1 MHRYRSHTCGELR
14 AADVDTEVRLSGWL
28 HNRRNLGGILFMDL
42 RDHYGLVQ
50 LVVRPDTAANEALS
64 SLTKETV
71 VRVDGRVI
79 ARGADNVNPDL
90 PTGDVEVEAS
100 AVEVLGAADPLPF
113 TVFPEDN
120 VNEERRLEY
129 RFLDLRRER
138 MHRNIILRSKVI
150 AALRAKMTALGFNE
164 LATPILSAT
173 SPEGARDFL
182 VPSRLHAGKFYA
194 LPQAPQQFKQL
205 LMIAGF
211 DRYFQ
216 IAPCFRDEDARAD
229 RSPGEFYQLDVEM
242 SFVEQEDVFQVIE
255 KVMTDLF
262 NELGDGREVTSP
274 FPRIPFREAMLKYGS
289 DKPDL
294 RARLELVDVSHVFA
308 GSGFKAFADKH
319 VRALAVPD
327 TGEQPRKFFDQL
339 GEYAVEQGAKG
350 LAWVRVGEDGKLTG
364 PIAKFLTEDDVAK
377 LVAEVGGKPGTSIFF
392 GAGDFDDVSKI
403 MGAVRVEAAKRAGH
417 FEENVYRFCWVVDF
431 PMFEK
436 NEDTGAIEF
445 SHNPFSMPQG
455 GLEALRTK
463 DPLDILAWQYD
474 IVCNGTELSSG
485 AIRNHEPEVMYE
497 AFGIAGYSQQEVER
511 EFGGMLR
518 AFKFGAPPHGGIAPG
533 VDRIVMLLAD
543 EPNIRE
549 TIAFP
554 LNGNAQDLLMGAP
567 SEVDEARLREL
578 HLSLRKP
585 APAKQAAAKD
595 AKGVEPQA
603 QPAKPVK

>member
-14 AADVDTEVRLSGWL
+14 ASDVGTGVRLSGWL
-28 HNRRNLGGILFMDL
+28 HNRRNLGGILFIDL
-42 RDHYGLVQ
+42 RDHYGIVQ
-50 LVVRPDTAANEALS
+50 LVVRPEQTEVHERLS
-64 SLTKETV
+64 SLSKESV
-71 VRVDGRVI
+71 VRVDGKVS
-79 ARGADNVNPDL
+79 ARGADNVNPEL
-90 PTGDVEVEAS
+90 PTGDVEVEVAD
-100 AVEVLGAADPLPF
+100 VEVLGGAGQIPF
-113 TVFPEDN
+113 TINAEDG

-138 MHRNIILRSKVI
+138 MHRNIILRSQVI
-150 AALRAKMTALGFNE
+150 AKIREKMVREGFNE

-229 RSPGEFYQLDVEM
+229 RSPGEFYQLDMEM
-242 SFVEQEDVFQVIE
+242 SFVEQEDVFEVIE
-255 KVMTDLF
+255 KVMTELF
-262 NELGDGREVTSP
+262 QELGEGRECTSP
-274 FPRIPFREAMLKYGS
+274 FPRVPFREAMLKYGS

-294 RARLELVDVSHVFA
+294 RAQLELVDVSDVFK

-327 TGEQPRKFFDQL
+327 TADQPRKFFDQM
-339 GEYAVEQGAKG
+339 GEFAVEQGAKG
-350 LAWVRVGEDGKLTG
+350 LAWVRVNDDRTLTG
-364 PIAKFLTEDDVAK
+364 PIAKFLGENDVQQLLTVLK
-377 LVAEVGGKPGTSIFF
+377 AEPGTAVFF
-392 GAGDFDDVSKI
+392 GAGEFDEVSKI
-403 MGAVRVEAAKRAGH
+403 MGAVRVEAAKRTGH
-417 FEENVYRFCWVVDF
+417 FEEGVYRFCWIVDF

-436 NEDTGAIEF
+436 DEETGAVEF

-455 GLEALRTK
+455 GLRALETQ
-463 DPLDILAWQYD
+463 DPLDVLAWQYD
-474 IVCNGTELSSG
+474 IVCNGVELSSG
-485 AIRNHEPEVMYE
+485 AIRNHEPEIMFK
-497 AFGIAGYSQQEVER
+497 AFEIAGYSNEDVER

-518 AFKFGAPPHGGIAPG
+518 AFRFGAPPHGGIAPG
-533 VDRIVMLLAD
+533 IDRIVMLLAD

-567 SEVDEARLREL
+567 SEVDEARLKEL
-578 HLSLRKP
+578 HLSVRKP
-585 APAKQAAAKD
+585 KL
-595 AKGVEPQA
+595 
-603 QPAKPVK
+603 

>member
-14 AADVDTEVRLSGWL
+14 AADVDTDVRLSGWL
-28 HNRRNLGGILFMDL
+28 HNRRDLGGILFIDL
-42 RDHYGLVQ
+42 RDHHGLVQ
-50 LVVRPDTAANEALS
+50 LVARPGTAANEALS
-64 SLTKETV
+64 HLTKETV
-71 VRVDGRVI
+71 VRIDGKVVG
-79 ARGADNVNPDL
+79 RGADNVNPEL
-90 PTGDVEVEAS
+90 PTGEIEVEVA
-100 AVEVLGAADPLPF
+100 AVEVLGTAEPLPF
-113 TVFPEDN
+113 TINTDDG

-138 MHRNIILRSKVI
+138 MHRNIMLRSAVI
-150 AALRAKMTALGFNE
+150 ASMRQKMTALGFNE
-164 LATPILSAT
+164 MATPILSAT

-262 NELGDGREVTSP
+262 EEFGNGRHVTSP

-294 RARLELVDVSHVFA
+294 RAQLELVDVSGVFA
-308 GSGFKAFADKH
+308 DSGFNAFAGKH

-327 TGEQPRKFFDQL
+327 TAGQSRKFFDGL

-350 LAWVRVGEDGKLTG
+350 LAWVRVGEDNTLSG
-364 PIAKFLTEDDVAK
+364 PIAKFLTEDDTKA
-377 LVAEVGGKPGTSIFF
+377 LTEALDLAPGHAVFF
-392 GAGDFDDVSKI
+392 GAGEFDEVSKI

-417 FEENVYRFCWVVDF
+417 FEENVFRFCWIVDF

-455 GLEALRTK
+455 GLEALNTM

-485 AIRNHEPEVMYE
+485 AIRNHEPEVMYK
-497 AFGIAGYSQQEVER
+497 AFEIAGYSNEDVER

-567 SEVDEARLREL
+567 SEVDESRMKEL

-585 APAKQAAAKD
+585 QVKD
-595 AKGVEPQA
+595 AK
-603 QPAKPVK
+603 

>member
-14 AADVDTEVRLSGWL
+14 APDVGTDVRLSGWL
-28 HNRRNLGGILFMDL
+28 HNRRNLGGILFIDL
-42 RDHYGLVQ
+42 RDHHGIVQ
-50 LVVRPDTAANEALS
+50 LVVRPEQTEVHDRLS
-64 SLTKETV
+64 SLSKESV
-71 VRVDGRVI
+71 VRVDGKVSE
-79 ARGADNVNPDL
+79 RGADNVNPEL
-90 PTGDVEVEAS
+90 PTGEIEVEVGDVEV
-100 AVEVLGAADPLPF
+100 LGGAEQIPF
-113 TVFPEDN
+113 TINAEDG

-138 MHRNIILRSKVI
+138 MHRNIILRSQVI
-150 AALRAKMTALGFNE
+150 AKIREKMVAQGFNE

-229 RSPGEFYQLDVEM
+229 RSPGEFYQLDMEM
-242 SFVEQEDVFQVIE
+242 SFVEQEDVFAVIE
-255 KVMTDLF
+255 QVMTELF
-262 NELGDGREVTSP
+262 QELGDGRECTSP
-274 FPRIPFREAMLKYGS
+274 FPRVPFREAMLKYGS

-294 RARLELVDVSHVFA
+294 RAQLELVDVSDVFK

-327 TGEQPRKFFDQL
+327 TAGQPRKFFDQM
-339 GEYAVEQGAKG
+339 GDFAVEQGAKG
-350 LAWVRVGEDGKLTG
+350 LAWVRVGEDRTLTG
-364 PIAKFLTEDDVAK
+364 PIAKFLDENDVSQLLTALK
-377 LVAEVGGKPGTSIFF
+377 AEPGTAVFF
-392 GAGDFDDVSKI
+392 GAGDFDEVSKI
-403 MGAVRVEAAKRAGH
+403 MGAVRVEAAKRSGH
-417 FEENVYRFCWVVDF
+417 FEEGVFRFCWIVDF
-431 PMFEK
+431 PMFDRDE
-436 NEDTGAIEF
+436 ETGQIEF

-455 GLEALRTK
+455 GLEALRTQ
-463 DPLDILAWQYD
+463 DPLDVLAWQYD
-474 IVCNGTELSSG
+474 IVCNGVELSSG
-485 AIRNHEPEVMYE
+485 AIRNHEPEIMFK
-497 AFGIAGYSQQEVER
+497 AFEIAGYSKDDVER

-518 AFKFGAPPHGGIAPG
+518 AFRFGAPPHGGIAPG
-533 VDRIVMLLAD
+533 IDRIVMLLAD

-567 SEVDEARLREL
+567 SEVDETRLKEL
-578 HLSLRKP
+578 HLSVRKP
-585 APAKQAAAKD
+585 KL
-595 AKGVEPQA
+595 
-603 QPAKPVK
+603 

>member
-14 AADVDTEVRLSGWL
+14 AADVDTDVRLSGWL
-28 HNRRNLGGILFMDL
+28 HNRRDLGGILFIDL
-42 RDHYGLVQ
+42 RDHHGLVQ
-50 LVVRPDTAANEALS
+50 LVARPGTAANEALS
-64 SLTKETV
+64 HLTKETV
-71 VRVDGRVI
+71 VRIDGKVVG
-79 ARGADNVNPDL
+79 RGADNVNPEL
-90 PTGDVEVEAS
+90 PTGEIEVEVA
-100 AVEVLGAADPLPF
+100 AVEVLGTAEPLPF
-113 TVFPEDN
+113 TINTDDG

-138 MHRNIILRSKVI
+138 MHRNIMLRSAVI
-150 AALRAKMTALGFNE
+150 ASMRQKMTALGFNE
-164 LATPILSAT
+164 MATPILSAT

-262 NELGDGREVTSP
+262 EEFGNGRHVTSP

-294 RARLELVDVSHVFA
+294 RAQLELVDVSGVFA
-308 GSGFKAFADKH
+308 ESGFKAFAGKH

-327 TGEQPRKFFDQL
+327 TAGQSRKFFDGL

-350 LAWVRVGEDGKLTG
+350 LAWVRVGEDNALSG
-364 PIAKFLTEDDVAK
+364 PIAKFLTEDDTKA
-377 LVAEVGGKPGTSIFF
+377 LTEALDLAPGHAVFF
-392 GAGDFDDVSKI
+392 GAGEFDEVSKI

-417 FEENVYRFCWVVDF
+417 FEENVFRFCWIVDF

-455 GLEALRTK
+455 GLEALNTM

-485 AIRNHEPEVMYE
+485 AIRNHEPEVMYK
-497 AFGIAGYSQQEVER
+497 AFEIAGYSNEDVER

-567 SEVDEARLREL
+567 SEVDESRMKEL

-585 APAKQAAAKD
+585 QVKD
-595 AKGVEPQA
+595 AK
-603 QPAKPVK
+603 

>member
-14 AADVDTEVRLSGWL
+14 SADIGKDVRLSGWL
-28 HNRRNLGGILFMDL
+28 HNRRNLGGILFVDL
-42 RDHYGLVQ
+42 RDHHGVVQ
-50 LVVRPDTAANEALS
+50 LVVHPESPGSQAVDERLG
-64 SLTKETV
+64 SLAKETV
-71 VRVDGRVI
+71 IRVDGRVVG
-79 ARGADNVNPDL
+79 RGADNVNPEL
-90 PTGDVEVEAS
+90 ATGEIEVEVTE
-100 AVEVLGAADPLPF
+100 VEVLGAAEQIPF
-113 TVFPEDN
+113 TINTEDG

-138 MHRNIILRSKVI
+138 MHRNIMLRSSVI
-150 AALRAKMTALGFNE
+150 AAIRRKMSGLGFNE

-182 VPSRLHAGKFYA
+182 VPSRLHPGTFYA

-229 RSPGEFYQLDVEM
+229 RSPGEFYQLDMEM
-242 SFVEQEDVFQVIE
+242 SFVEQEDVFAVIE
-255 KVMTDLF
+255 QVMTELF
-262 NELGDGREVTSP
+262 TEFGGGRHVTSP
-274 FPRIPFREAMLKYGS
+274 FPRIPYREAMLAYGT

-294 RARLELVDVSHVFA
+294 RAKLKLTDVSDLFA
-308 GSGFKAFADKH
+308 GSGFKAFADRH

-327 TGEQPRKFFDQL
+327 TAAQPRRFFDQL
-339 GEYAVEQGAKG
+339 GDFAVEQGAKG

-364 PIAKFLTEDDVAK
+364 PIAKFLTEQDVAA
-377 LVAEVGGKPGTSIFF
+377 LLARLEAGPGTAVFF
-392 GAGDFDDVSKI
+392 GAGTFDEVSRI
-403 MGAVRVEAAKRAGH
+403 MGAVRVEAARRAGH
-417 FEENVYRFCWVVDF
+417 FEEGVFRFCWIVDF
-431 PMFEK
+431 PMFER

-455 GLEALRTK
+455 GLAALEGK
-463 DPLDILAWQYD
+463 DPLDVLAWQYD
-474 IVCNGTELSSG
+474 IVCNGIELSSG
-485 AIRNHEPEVMYE
+485 AIRNHEPDVMIK
-497 AFGIAGYSQQEVER
+497 AFGIAGYSPEEVER

-518 AFKFGAPPHGGIAPG
+518 AFRFGAPPHGGIAPG
-533 VDRIVMLLAD
+533 IDRIVMLLAD

-567 SEVDEARLREL
+567 GPVDEARLKEL
-578 HLSLRKP
+578 HLSLRRP
-585 APAKQAAAKD
+585 S
-595 AKGVEPQA
+595 
-603 QPAKPVK
+603 

>member
-14 AADVDTEVRLSGWL
+14 ASDVGTDVRLSGWL
-28 HNRRNLGGILFMDL
+28 HNRRNLGGILFVDL
-42 RDHYGLVQ
+42 RDHYGIVQ
-50 LVVRPDTAANEALS
+50 LVVRDEAGEINEKLGSLS
-64 SLTKETV
+64 KETV
-71 VRVDGRVI
+71 LRVDGKVV
-79 ARGADNVNPDL
+79 ARGAENVNPEL
-90 PTGDVEVEAS
+90 PTGEIEVEVAD
-100 AVEVLGAADPLPF
+100 VEVLGAADQIPF
-113 TVFPEDN
+113 TINAEDG

-138 MHRNIILRSKVI
+138 MHRNIMLRSKVI
-150 AALRAKMTALGFNE
+150 SSIREKMTGQGFNE

-182 VPSRLHAGKFYA
+182 VPSRIHPGKFYA

-229 RSPGEFYQLDVEM
+229 RSPGEFYQLDMEM
-242 SFVEQEDVFQVIE
+242 SFVEQEDVFAVIE
-255 KVMTDLF
+255 KVMTELF
-262 NELGDGREVTSP
+262 QELGEGREVTSP
-274 FPRIPFREAMLKYGS
+274 FPRIPFREAMVKYGS

-294 RARLELVDVSHVFA
+294 RAQLELTDVSDVFA

-327 TGEQPRKFFDQL
+327 TADQPRKFFDQL
-339 GEYAVEQGAKG
+339 GDFAVEQGAKG
-350 LAWVRVGEDGKLTG
+350 LAWVRVGDDGALTG
-364 PIAKFLTEDDVAK
+364 PIAKFLTEDDVQA
-377 LVAEVGGKPGTSIFF
+377 LTDALSLKPGYAVFF
-392 GAGDFDDVSKI
+392 GAGEFDEVSKI
-403 MGAVRVEAAKRAGH
+403 MGAVRVEAARRAGH
-417 FEENVYRFCWVVDF
+417 FEENVFRFCWIVDF

-436 NEDTGAIEF
+436 DEETGKIEF

-474 IVCNGTELSSG
+474 IVCNGVELSSG
-485 AIRNHEPEVMYE
+485 AIRNHEPEIMFE
-497 AFGIAGYSQQEVER
+497 AFGIAGYSEEDVR
-511 EFGGMLR
+511 RDFGGMLR
-518 AFKFGAPPHGGIAPG
+518 AFEYGAPPHGGIAPG
-533 VDRIVMLLAD
+533 IDRIVMLLAD

-554 LNGNAQDLLMGAP
+554 LNNNALDLMMGAP
-567 SEVDEARLREL
+567 SEVGEARLKEL
-578 HLSLRKP
+578 SLSLRKP
-585 APAKQAAAKD
+585 S
-595 AKGVEPQA
+595 
-603 QPAKPVK
+603 VK

>member
-1 MHRYRSHTCGELR
+1 MHRYRSHNCGELR
-14 AADVDTEVRLSGWL
+14 AADVDTDVRLSGWL
-28 HNRRNLGGILFMDL
+28 HNRRDLGGILFIDL

-50 LVVRPDTAANEALS
+50 LVARPGTPANEALG
-64 SLTKETV
+64 SLTKESV
-71 VRVDGRVI
+71 VRIDGKVS

-90 PTGDVEVEAS
+90 PTGEVEIEVS
-100 AVEVLGAADPLPF
+100 EVEVLGAADQIPF
-113 TVFPEDN
+113 TINADDG

-138 MHRNIILRSKVI
+138 MHRNIMLRTAVI
-150 AALRAKMTALGFNE
+150 SAIRHKMVALGFNE
-164 LATPILSAT
+164 MATPILSAT

-242 SFVEQEDVFQVIE
+242 SFVEQEDVFGPVE
-255 KVMTDLF
+255 TLMTELF
-262 NELGDGREVTSP
+262 TEFGNGRTVTSP
-274 FPRIPFREAMLKYGS
+274 FARIPFREAMLKYGS

-294 RARLELVDVSHVFA
+294 RAELELVDVSDVFA
-308 GSGFKAFADKH
+308 GSGFKAFAGKH

-327 TGEQPRKFFDQL
+327 TGDQPRKFFDQM
-339 GEYAVEQGAKG
+339 GDFAVQQGAKG
-350 LAWVRVGEDGKLTG
+350 LAWVRVGGDAEKTELTG
-364 PIAKFLTEDDVAK
+364 PIAKFLTEDDIK
-377 LVAEVGGKPGTSIFF
+377 SLVSALDLKPGHAVFF
-392 GAGDFDDVSKI
+392 GAGEFDEVSKI

-417 FEENVYRFCWVVDF
+417 FVEDEFRFCWIVDF

-436 NEDTGAIEF
+436 DEDTGKIEF

-455 GLEALRTK
+455 GLKALETQ

-485 AIRNHEPEVMYE
+485 AIRNHEPEVMYK
-497 AFGIAGYSQQEVER
+497 AFALAGYDKETVEA

-567 SEVDEARLREL
+567 SEVEEARLKEL
-578 HLSLRKP
+578 HLSIRKP
-585 APAKQAAAKD
+585 QAK
-595 AKGVEPQA
+595 
-603 QPAKPVK
+603 